1 MSVAVVA
8 FARCFTTHCHFVIL
22 MLFLAYLLQVMV
34 AFFVMGS
41 CCCFLCLRLP
51 SLTEI
56 HILLSNYILVRK
68 NIFLSHKH
76 FDQADGNC
84 HILKYHYCTVTI
96 MSQIH
101 SLLVMFGFIS
111 GLVKKVKCLLAVAS
125 YLRATYK

>member
-1 MSVAVVA
+1 
-8 FARCFTTHCHFVIL
+8 
-22 MLFLAYLLQVMV
+22 
-34 AFFVMGS
+34 MGS

-125 YLRATYK
+125 YLRATCK